1 MVSLVF
7 VNVCLKFLEGISR
20 GYLWHIFV
28 DVFVDVFI
36 DFLVEGFLCLR
47 DLGILVEG
55 LREDF
60 LFLERLE
67 LIL

>member
-28 DVFVDVFI
+28 DVFVG
-36 DFLVEGFLCLR
+36 DFLFLR
-47 DLGILVEG
+47 DLGILVKG
-55 LREDF
+55 LGDVLR
-60 LFLERLE
+60 
-67 LIL
+67 